1 MSQEARVLV
10 SGSTGFIGAAL
21 VRHLEDAGVTVHRLV
36 RGDPGPGDAAWGE
49 PGGPIDAS
57 RVPGGSLEGL
67 DAVVHL
73 AGAPIATHRWSD
85 SRRRELVE
93 SRVDTT
99 AKLAMALASCE
110 QKPRVLASGSAI
122 GWYGDRGDE
131 VLDETSAPGKGFLA
145 DLCRR
150 WEEAPAPASEAGIRV
165 VQLRS
170 GIVLGPGGGTLEP
183 LVRLFKA
190 GAGGP
195 VGSGRQWV
203 SWISLED
210 ELAAVSKLLADDGLA
225 GPVNLV
231 APAPVTNAELVK
243 ELAKALRRPHFAR
256 VPAAGLRLVLGRQ
269 LADELLLAS
278 QRAMPAK
285 LAASGFEFSHP
296 NLASA
301 VAAALGLR
309 EDQASTAAG

>member
-1 MSQEARVLV
+1 MSEQRRVLV
-10 SGSTGFIGAAL
+10 SGATGFIGNAL
-21 VRHLEDAGVTVHRLV
+21 VRHLEASGATVHRLV
-36 RGDPGPGDAAWGE
+36 RGDPAAGDAGWGE
-49 PGGPIDAS
+49 PGGQIDAGHL
-57 RVPGGSLEGL
+57 PGGSLEGL

-73 AGAPIATHRWSD
+73 AGTPIATHRWTD

-99 AKLAMALASCE
+99 AKLVTALAAC
-110 QKPRVLASGSAI
+110 QAKPRVLASGSAI
-122 GWYGDRGDE
+122 GWYGNRGDE
-131 VLDETSAPGKGFLA
+131 LLDETSAPGKGFLA
-145 DLCRR
+145 ELCRR
-150 WEEAPAPASEAGIRV
+150 WEEAAAPASEAGIRV

-183 LVRLFKA
+183 LVKLFKA
-190 GAGGP
+190 GGGGP

-203 SWISLED
+203 SWISLTD
-210 ELAAVSKLLADDGLA
+210 ELAAVSRLLADETLA

-231 APAPVTNAELVK
+231 APAPVTNGELVK
-243 ELAKALRRPHFAR
+243 ELARALHRPHFAR

-278 QRAMPAK
+278 QRAVPAK
-285 LAASGFEFSHP
+285 LAGSGFEFAHP
-296 NLASA
+296 RLDSA

-309 EDQASTAAG
+309 EDQASTGAG